1 MKNIPSKRTIAA
13 FAAILFMAAGC
24 ERNLDDLDLAT
35 YPTNPE
41 VFIDGFSTGLYYA
54 AYGTSNV
61 TAFSVDNEVKY
72 AGTSSMKFA
81 VPDTS
86 DPNGS
91 YVGGVYGTNPPR
103 DLSGYNVLTFW
114 AKSSMPAVIGEVG
127 FGNDMGVSRNKVT
140 LSNLVMNT
148 NWKKY
153 YVPVPDP
160 SVLTQ
165 ERGMFFYAAAPQNG
179 NGFTFWIDEVKF
191 ESLGTIAHGTF
202 GIFNGQ
208 DVVKDEAEIGDE
220 YSVQDLY
227 ASFNLPTGIDQKVSL
242 TAAYFTFTSSNPAVA
257 SVNENGLIHVL
268 DSGNAVITAKVKGL
282 DAKGSLTVNSAG
294 QVVKPTVPAPTPTM
308 SSSDVISLYSNAYT
322 NVPVDTWNTHWLNS
336 TTLNQFIQ
344 IQGDDVIRYR
354 LLNFVGIEFTSHLI
368 DASSM
373 THFTLDI
380 WTPNPTA
387 GKSFKVKL
395 VDFGADGV
403 YGGGDDS
410 DAEVTISNPTLISEN
425 WISLKIP
432 MTSFAGLTSKVHL
445 AQLVLSGD
453 LPDVY
458 VDNVYF
464 YDDGTTPGVPSTP
477 APVPTYPAA
486 NVKSVFS
493 DSYTNIAG
501 TNLNPGWGQA
511 TVFSQLPI
519 SGNNTIKLSGLNYQ
533 GIQLGSNQ
541 NVTTMTHL
549 HLDFWSSNS
558 TLLKVFLISPGPV
571 EKPYTLTV
579 PTSGWTSL
587 DIPLSSFSPVDLTN
601 VFQLKFEGNGDVYL
615 DNILFHN

>member
-1 MKNIPSKRTIAA
+1 MKNIISKFTIAA
-13 FAAILFMAAGC
+13 LTVMLFMTAGC

-41 VFIDGFSTGLYYA
+41 IFIDGFSTGLYYA

-61 TAFSVDNEVKY
+61 TAFSVDTEVKY
-72 AGTSSMKFA
+72 KGSASMKFS

-91 YVGGVYGTNPPR
+91 YAGGVFGTNPAR

-114 AKSSMPAVIGEVG
+114 AKSSQPAVINEVG
-127 FGNDMGVSRNKVT
+127 FGNDMGVSKYKVT
-140 LSNLVMNT
+140 LNKLTLNT
-148 NWKKY
+148 NWKQY
-153 YVPVPDP
+153 FIPIPDP

-165 ERGMFFYAAAPQNG
+165 ENGMFFYAAAPQNG
-179 NGFTFWIDEVKF
+179 NGYAFWIDELKF
-191 ESLGTIAHGTF
+191 ENLGTLAHATY

-208 DVVKDEAEIGDE
+208 DVTNNEAEIGDE
-220 YSVQDLY
+220 FYVQDLY
-227 ASFNLPTGIDQKVSL
+227 STINLPTGIDQKVLL
-242 TAAYFTFTSSNPAVA
+242 TPSYFTFTSSNPTVA
-257 SVNENGLIHVL
+257 TVNETGVIHVN
-268 DSGNAVITAKVKGL
+268 DSGTAVITAKIKGIT
-282 DAKGSLTVNSAG
+282 AEGSLTIESAG
-294 QVVKPTVPAPTPTM
+294 VVVKPTVPAPTPTI

-354 LLNFVGIEFTSHLI
+354 LLNFVGIEFTSNLI
-368 DASSM
+368 NASSM

-410 DAEVTISNPTLISEN
+410 DAEVTISNPTLTSEN
-425 WISLKIP
+425 WISLNIP

-453 LPDVY
+453 IPDVY

-464 YDDGTTPGVPSTP
+464 YDNGTTPGVPTTA
-477 APVPTYPAA
+477 APVPTYLPA
-486 NVKSVFS
+486 NVISVFS
-493 DSYTNIAG
+493 DTYTNIAG

-519 SGNNTIKLSGLNYQ
+519 SGNNTIKLAGLNYQ
-533 GIQLGSNQ
+533 GIALGSNQ
-541 NVTTMTHL
+541 NLTSMAYL
-549 HLDFWSSNS
+549 HLDFWSANS
-558 TLLKVFLISPGPV
+558 SLLKVFLISPGPV
-571 EKPYTLTV
+571 EKAYTLTV

-601 VFQLKFEGNGDVYL
+601 IFQLKFEGNGDVYL